1 MALRSRL
8 QSMAGRLEETED
20 FTFDQLHDNYKAL
33 KAFAAKQ
40 QKEMTSYLE
49 KSRAICYASVSSAE
63 HYCAF
68 FESSAGGA
76 TATSPAPQR
85 RRITKGPNGYGMAIE
100 DDGTV
105 SGFTGQAGPAELAGV
120 AIGMKIVAV
129 NGVPTP
135 GKACTIAQLHA
146 IDKDEVEFTFEP
158 PATAG
163 LSAVSS
169 TFGVTVR
176 EIKARNEGYSRDLRG
191 QLEKTL
197 IADVLEPLAAY
208 IALFDAFQD
217 LINDRQRARDVYDRY
232 RAKVRDLGQSSSA
245 RDPARL
251 PRNEQKMKDAYNTYV
266 RCNAHATSQLGRFH
280 RESVMFFGGLQ
291 RAYLEHQAAMFSAGH
306 STFESLLSLMTSAL
320 NEAGMSLKPVLPKVG
335 TIAPARELEP
345 EPECFPAVPATTSTT
360 QPSLLP
366 GGVSPTNPFL
376 GADAFK
382 QLSGQPLGVQAQPLM
397 AQPVQTY
404 PATASEAAPPAYSST
419 PGIPLVA
426 AGAPGAG
433 GTYVQPLP
441 PPYTPPVSNAQPPP
455 FQHPAHQTSPSW
467 MMNVETAAPP
477 PSYSR
482 DPFAP
487 VNTPASSDAAF
498 SSGPHGMAP
507 TAMSTA
513 SPFGHM
519 AFDGTGGPPAQ
530 SQKLTSTSGGANA
543 NAGRAVHPDP
553 FGWSATT
560 SPNGFAFDE
569 PTLWATTAP
578 AGIAAVDFPANLPP
592 HLGGPVTSRVAS
604 SDAASAQGA
613 KTSGGGWQTFE

>member
-8 QSMAGRLEETED
+8 QSMVGRLEETED

-33 KAFAAKQ
+33 KVFAAKQ

-76 TATSPAPQR
+76 TATSPAAQR
-85 RRITKGPNGYGMAIE
+85 RRIAKGPNGYGMAIE

-120 AIGMKIVAV
+120 AIGMKVVAV

-135 GKACTIAQLHA
+135 GKACTIAQLQS
-146 IDKDEVEFTFEP
+146 IDKDEVEFTFET

-197 IADVLEPLAAY
+197 IADVLEPLGAY

-232 RAKVRDLGQSSSA
+232 RAKVRDLGQSGSA

-251 PRNEQKMKDAYNTYV
+251 PRNEQKMKAAFVDYQ
-266 RCNAHATSQLGRFH
+266 RCNAHATSQLARFH

-320 NEAGMSLKPVLPKVG
+320 NEAGMPLKPVLPKVG
-335 TIAPARELEP
+335 AIAPARELEP
-345 EPECFPAVPATTSTT
+345 EPEPERCPTVPATMSTI
-360 QPSLLP
+360 QPPLLP

-382 QLSGQPLGVQAQPLM
+382 QLAGQPLGVQAQPVV

-404 PATASEAAPPAYSST
+404 PTTASEAAPPAYSST

-433 GTYVQPLP
+433 GTHAQPPP
-441 PPYTPPVSNAQPPP
+441 PPYAAPVSNAQPPP
-455 FQHPAHQTSPSW
+455 FQHPAQQTSPSW
-467 MMNVETAAPP
+467 AMNVETAAPP
-477 PSYSR
+477 PSYSS

-487 VNTPASSDAAF
+487 ASSDTAF
-498 SSGPHGMAP
+498 SPGPHGMAP
-507 TAMSTA
+507 TAISTA

-519 AFDGTGGPPAQ
+519 AFDGTGGPPVQGLAN
-530 SQKLTSTSGGANA
+530 TSGGANA
-543 NAGRAVHPDP
+543 DAGRAVHTDP

-560 SPNGFAFDE
+560 SSNGFAFDE
-569 PTLWATTAP
+569 STRATTEP
-578 AGIAAVDFPANLPP
+578 AGIAGVDFPANLPP
-592 HLGGPVTSRVAS
+592 HLGGPVPSRVVS
-604 SDAASAQGA
+604 SGAATAQGA